1 MTDAN
6 KPDAQRGKLTAITDM
21 LAKRDNAALLALLDD
36 NGGDANWCDDRGQT
50 LLHFAALR
58 GDEELCEA
66 LVCKKGF
73 SALIRNEDGD
83 TPARIAAIFGHER
96 LAEHL
101 FEIERAQRA
110 ILATP
115 VIGSL
120 SALRNQTPSIK
131 GASMQGGM
139 FYHYACNNHFAA
151 VVDAALKS
159 GESFTREDLLTAGQK
174 GESVALR
181 LCQSGQLPLLLRA
194 DLWRTPQQQDV
205 LRAVRDSLPR
215 DFRAQID
222 AADILPKAGMTGPAG
237 GVQGPAGPANDRR
250 YKLGPK

>member
-1 MTDAN
+1 MNDPHNADAER
-6 KPDAQRGKLTAITDM
+6 AKLTAITDM
-21 LAKRDNAALLALLDD
+21 LAKRDNDALLALLDD

-96 LAEHL
+96 LSEHL

-110 ILATP
+110 VLATP
-115 VIGSL
+115 VIESL
-120 SALRNQTPSIK
+120 EALRRQQATIK

-139 FYHYACNNHFAA
+139 FYHHACNNQFGA
-151 VVDAALKS
+151 VVEAAIKN
-159 GESFTREDLLTAGQK
+159 GESFTRDDLLAMGQK
-174 GESVALR
+174 GESVILR

-194 DLWRTPQQQDV
+194 ELWRSPEQIET
-205 LRAVRDSLPR
+205 LRAVQKSLPR
-215 DFRAQID
+215 FFRAQID
-222 AADILPKAGMTGPAG
+222 AANILPKVAVGGPSGSVGGPA
-237 GVQGPAGPANDRR
+237 AAANDRR
-250 YKLGPK
+250 FKLGPK